1 MAMKIREFVERLN
14 TIKASVKAGEASPAI
29 QSGLERVTAHLRSAY
44 DSVALKA
51 ALAGN
56 DDISTV
62 LEEDLTTLTMEWMR
76 HRGAG

>member
-14 TIKASVKAGEASPAI
+14 TIKASVKAGEMSPAI
-29 QSGLERVTAHLRSAY
+29 QADLERVTAHLRSTY
-44 DSVALKA
+44 DAAAFKA
-51 ALAGN
+51 AVAA
-56 DDISTV
+56 DADISTV

>member
-14 TIKASVKAGEASPAI
+14 TIKASVKSGETSPAI
-29 QSGLERVTAHLRSAY
+29 QTDLDRVTDHLRSTY
-44 DSVALKA
+44 DPAALKA
-51 ALAGN
+51 ALAT
-56 DDISTV
+56 DADISTV